1 MVNKATKA
9 SLFAFSLLC
18 LAGLSGC
25 KKHWED
31 DKLQIAR
38 ESYTGDQLRIDGFY
52 VKGNTIL
59 SIYVLYEN
67 GILLV
72 GDSFDANELEA
83 RAAEMQT
90 SEWQAVTK
98 KCKFCWGAFTV
109 RGDEIMYERWVPPS
123 GGGFPTFTWKGT
135 ITSDTEFVM
144 TSLRDNRKGKTE
156 AINEVY
162 RFVEFEHKPDST
174 NPFVK

>member
-1 MVNKATKA
+1 MRSIT
-9 SLFAFSLLC
+9 LFALVLL
-18 LAGLSGC
+18 GLTLLSAC

-31 DKLQIAR
+31 DKLNISR
-38 ESYTGDQLRIDGFY
+38 ESYTGNQLRIDGY
-52 VKGNTIL
+52 YLTGNAIL
-59 SIYVLYEN
+59 GIYIFYEN
-67 GILLV
+67 GTLLV
-72 GDSFDANELEA
+72 GDSFNVDNLAAKE
-83 RAAEMQT
+83 AEMQ
-90 SEWQAVTK
+90 SDEWQAHVK
-98 KCKFCWGAFTV
+98 KYKYRWGAFTV
-109 RGDEIMYERWVPPS
+109 RGNEITYERWVPPS

-162 RFVEFEHKPDST
+162 RFVEFEPKPDST

>member
-1 MVNKATKA
+1 MRSTT
-9 SLFAFSLLC
+9 LFALVLLG
-18 LAGLSGC
+18 LTLLSGC

-31 DKLQIAR
+31 DQLSIAR
-38 ESYTGDQLRIDGFY
+38 ESYSGDQLRIDGYY

-59 SIYVLYEN
+59 SIYVLYDN

-72 GDSFDANELEA
+72 GDSFYADELES
-83 RAAEMQT
+83 RAAKMQT
-90 SEWQAVTK
+90 TEWQAVTK
-98 KCKFCWGAFTV
+98 KCKYCWGAFTI
-109 RGDEIMYERWVPPS
+109 RGNEITYERWVPPS

-144 TSLRDNRKGKTE
+144 TSRRDNRKGKTE

-162 RFVEFEHKPDST
+162 RFVEFEPKPDST
-174 NPFVK
+174 NPFVN